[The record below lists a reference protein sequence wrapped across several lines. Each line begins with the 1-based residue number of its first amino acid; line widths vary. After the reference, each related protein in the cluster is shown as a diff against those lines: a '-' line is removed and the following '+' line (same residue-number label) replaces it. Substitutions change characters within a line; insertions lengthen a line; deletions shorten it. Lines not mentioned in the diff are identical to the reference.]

1 MFVMPALPVF
11 EDCPMALKID
21 SLTLG
26 QDVKLAIT
34 KRPKNVAGVK
44 TLERLMRM
52 DPSTVRGLR
61 LAHKRRQQGL
71 VVYNRGNRDWTKRE
85 ECGKLVRVIA
95 GQTWTLKITA
105 EITRELKN
113 VEAYVKLG

>member
-1 MFVMPALPVF
+1 
-11 EDCPMALKID
+11 MALKIE
-21 SLTLG
+21 SLKLG

-52 DPSTVRGLR
+52 DPGTVRGLR

-71 VVYNRGNRDWTKRE
+71 VVYNRGNRDWTKRVT
-85 ECGKLVRVIA
+85 CGKFVQPVS
-95 GQTWTLKITA
+95 GQTWTMTFTQALAADLKSLETCI
-105 EITRELKN
+105 K
-113 VEAYVKLG
+113 VEKA